1 MTFPSRLALLAV
13 LALPAPQA
21 QAQTRVFEA
30 DTNHTSLGFK
40 AATLLFKVDGTFRKY
55 RTEITGNPD
64 DPKDASVKVTLYTNS
79 ISTKNR
85 QRDEHLVTDDFF
97 DAAKYPRI
105 VFTSSKV
112 AREGGKVVVT
122 GTLDLHGVKK
132 ELTIPFEP
140 SFGKNGAGADTWS
153 YEGSVKINRK
163 DFGIG
168 ADSVAAKI
176 SLKDEVELNL
186 LLVGFFEEAK
196 AEAPKNMT
204 PKAMAKAM
212 GAKPA
217 KAGH

>member
-1 MTFPSRLALLAV
+1 MTLLSRLALLAV
-13 LALPAPQA
+13 LALPAA
-21 QAQTRVFEA
+21 AQTKVFEA

-40 AATLLFKVDGTFRKY
+40 AATLLFKVDGTFRKW

-64 DPKDASVKVTLYTNS
+64 DPKDASVKVILYTNS

-85 QRDEHLVTDDFF
+85 QRDEHLVTEDFF
-97 DAAKYPRI
+97 DAARYPRI
-105 VFTSSKV
+105 TFTSSKV
-112 AREGGKVVVT
+112 VKEGGKVVVT
-122 GTLDLHGVKK
+122 GTLDMHGVRK

-140 SFGKNGAGADTWS
+140 AFGKNGAGADTWS
-153 YEGSVKINRK
+153 YEGTLKINRK

-186 LLVGFFEEAK
+186 LLVGFFEEPKEA
-196 AEAPKNMT
+196 APKNMT

-217 KAGH
+217 KAAH

>member
-1 MTFPSRLALLAV
+1 MTLLSRLALLAV
-13 LALPAPQA
+13 LALPAT
-21 QAQTRVFEA
+21 AQTKVFEA

-40 AATLLFKVDGTFRKY
+40 AATLLFKVDGTFRKW
-55 RTEITGNPD
+55 RTEISGNPD

-79 ISTKNR
+79 ISTKNK
-85 QRDEHLVTDDFF
+85 QRDEHLASEDFF

-105 VFTSSKV
+105 TFTSSKV
-112 AREGGKVVVT
+112 VKEGGKVVVT
-122 GTLDLHGVKK
+122 GTLDMHGVKK

-140 SFGKNGAGADTWS
+140 NFGKNGAGADTWS
-153 YEGSVKINRK
+153 YEGSIRINRK

-186 LLVGFFEEAK
+186 LLVGFFE
-196 AEAPKNMT
+196 APKTAAPKPMT

-217 KAGH
+217 KPGH